1 MGNMHTAWFRRVA
14 ARWTDS
20 LYSVKLATGPM
31 LEAKKLPAESQP
43 LRQELRNDMSITT
56 TWSIALVYNVLGQ
69 IPLSQ
74 GDQPRSGRAIQRGPG
89 GRTPRSDRFPLLIS
103 LHDLEVASQAQDAL
117 STAAELLREGLSG
130 RQ

>member
-43 LRQELRNDMSITT
+43 LRQELRNDMSIT
-56 TWSIALVYNVLGQ
+56 LVYNFLGQ

-74 GDQPRSGRAIQRGPG
+74 GDNHAPAGLFS
-89 GRTPRSDRFPLLIS
+89 
-103 LHDLEVASQAQDAL
+103 
-117 STAAELLREGLSG
+117 EGLEAARRVPIGFPS
-130 RQ
+130 